1 MCVFSEPIQILKG
14 QVNLVSTFS
23 QPVFEMEK
31 LLHLCRAPGFLLGL
45 RTH

>member
-1 MCVFSEPIQILKG
+1 MCVFSDPIHILKG
-14 QVNLVSTFS
+14 QVNQVSTFS

-31 LLHLCRAPGFLLGL
+31 LLLLCRALGFLLGL